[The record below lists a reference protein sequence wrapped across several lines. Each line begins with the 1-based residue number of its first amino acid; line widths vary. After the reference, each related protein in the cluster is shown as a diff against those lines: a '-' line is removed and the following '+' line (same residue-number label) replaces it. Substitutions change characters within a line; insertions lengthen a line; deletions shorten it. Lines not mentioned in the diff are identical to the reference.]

1 METALTPTWIA
12 STRETLLH
20 LAGYLR
26 ELKWTAQ
33 ELAASIQ
40 AVPRGYF
47 TASENDQ
54 IQSLLVSYWN
64 VRGALLDLVFECR
77 ERAER
82 PETSEE
88 EYAIVFLPAM
98 AAAALLVDAGRFLRE
113 VTSGRPLVRRK
124 LNEPV
129 PTCGVP
135 GGLYDTVQRSLLS
148 ARHAWRLHRAIV
160 YWEANRAALKEIA
173 ARAGM
178 QDAFEILQSLEHRLQ
193 VRVETFAQERLRTR
207 LDQWLRY
214 AGRATVVRTMYGLQQ
229 FVSSMMADKYLR
241 WGHRPQLPEAII
253 SQLLHQIRSGD
264 VLVVR
269 KEHAITNYF
278 LPGFWPHAAL
288 YLGSANELREMAV
301 DQNEHVRQRWP
312 HLEAPPSLPRVLE
325 SMKDGVRIRPWTSPL
340 ASDSIVVLR
349 PQLDRSQI
357 GSALS
362 RALTH
367 EGKPYD
373 FDFDFR
379 RSDRLVCTEVVY
391 RAYDGLC
398 GLNFPLVY
406 RAGRPTLSGADLVR
420 MAHQGHCL
428 QVQCVYAPSFDADL
442 RTGPAA
448 QAIVQRALA
457 MVVD

>member
-1 METALTPTWIA
+1 METALTSAWID
-12 STRETLLH
+12 STRQTLLH
-20 LAGYLR
+20 LARYLQ
-26 ELKWTAQ
+26 ELKVTAQ
-33 ELAASIQ
+33 DLAVSIQ

-54 IQSLLVSYWN
+54 IQSLLVSYWH
-64 VRGALLDLVFECR
+64 VRAALLDLVSECR

-82 PETSEE
+82 PELSEE

-148 ARHAWRLHRAIV
+148 ARHAWRIHRAV
-160 YWEANRAALKEIA
+160 AYWEANRSRLADTA
-173 ARAGM
+173 ARAGLS
-178 QDAFEILQSLEHRLQ
+178 DAYEILVQLEHRLQ

-207 LDQWLRY
+207 LDQWIRY
-214 AGRATVVRTMYGLQQ
+214 AGRVTVARTMYGLQQ

-241 WGHRPQLPEAII
+241 WGHRPQLPEQIVK
-253 SQLLHQIRSGD
+253 QLMREVRSGD

-288 YLGSANELREMAV
+288 YLGNTCELPDVTSERSERARRRWLELESASAL
-301 DQNEHVRQRWP
+301 
-312 HLEAPPSLPRVLE
+312 PSVLE

-340 ASDSIVVLR
+340 ASDSILVLR
-349 PQLDRSQI
+349 PQLEREQI
-357 GSALS
+357 ANALS

-391 RAYDGLC
+391 RAYDGMC
-398 GLNFPLVY
+398 GMNFPLVY

-420 MAHQGHCL
+420 MAHSSQCL
-428 QVQCVYAPSFDADL
+428 KVACVYAPAFHADL
-442 RTGPAA
+442 CTGSAA
-448 QAIVQRALA
+448 EVIVQRALS
-457 MVVD
+457 MVVE